1 MDCKLIDKS
10 THFLAIMKPQKPDN
24 SVDLFRAQLSQML
37 NMSHPLVRLCER
49 MNWAKLEDEI
59 DLMYSDNAG
68 QPPLPTR
75 LLAGLHYLK
84 YTFNESDES
93 VVERW
98 IENPYWQYFCG
109 FEYLQH
115 ELPLHP
121 TSLTRWRNRVG
132 DKLEALLTQ
141 TVELAIETRAMSV
154 REFDHV
160 NVDTTVQEKAVAFP
174 TDARLYNRMREHL
187 VLAAERRGIKL
198 RQSYRKVGKKA
209 LIMQGRYSHARQMK
223 RAAKQTRKLKTY
235 LGRVIRDIE
244 RKASERDDGL
254 QALLDRANRLHIQKR
269 QDKHKL
275 YSAHAEEVE
284 CIAKG
289 KVHKRYEFGN
299 KASFITTS
307 KSNWVVGAQSL
318 QGNPYDGHTLAGAL
332 AQVKAITGRAAKT
345 AYCDQGYRGHGVE
358 GETTIKVVGRLPKR
372 ATRTTRNWMKRRAAI
387 EPVIGHLKSDH
398 RLSRNYL
405 KGHAGDRANVLL
417 AAAGYNLAKL
427 LAWFYCAWII
437 EPLIRKRSR
446 PYPWGIVKAAPATT
460 PNVLFKSSSIMP

>member
-1 MDCKLIDKS
+1 
-10 THFLAIMKPQKPDN
+10 
-24 SVDLFRAQLSQML
+24 
-37 NMSHPLVRLCER
+37 
-49 MNWAKLEDEI
+49 MNWDSLESEI
-59 DLMYSDNAG
+59 DVIYRDGAG

-75 LLAGLHYLK
+75 LLVGLHYLK

-98 IENPYWQYFCG
+98 VENPYWQYFCG

-141 TVELAIETRAMSV
+141 TIELALQTKAMSV
-154 REFDHV
+154 RELDHV

-174 TDARLYNRMREHL
+174 TDARLYNRMRERL
-187 VLAAERRGIKL
+187 VIAAEERGIKL

-223 RAAKQTRKLKTY
+223 RSARQTRKLKTY
-235 LGRVIRDIE
+235 LGRVMRDID
-244 RKASERDDGL
+244 RKVADKDESLAD
-254 QALLDRANRLHIQKR
+254 LLSLAIRLLAQQK
-269 QDKHKL
+269 KGKNKL
-275 YSAHAEEVE
+275 YSVHAQEVE

-299 KASFITTS
+299 KASFVTTS
-307 KSNWVVGAQSL
+307 KSNWLVGAQSL
-318 QGNPYDGHTLAGAL
+318 QDNPYDGHTLENAL
-332 AQVKAITGRAAKT
+332 NQVKTISGRSPKN

-358 GETTIKVVGRLPKR
+358 SSTVIKIVGRIPKR
-372 ATRTTRNWMKRRAAI
+372 ATRAARHWMKRRASI
-387 EPVIGHLKSDH
+387 EPTIGHLKSDH
-398 RLSRNYL
+398 RLSRNHL
-405 KGHAGDRANVLL
+405 KGIEGNQANVLL

-427 LAWFYCAWII
+427 LVWFYCVWSLRLKEKEAARLWF
-437 EPLIRKRSR
+437 PQQHRT
-446 PYPWGIVKAAPATT
+446 PYSQQHPI
-460 PNVLFKSSSIMP
+460 SCC